1 MAFELAEVYENEYDQ
16 AVKHSFPPFP
26 RGLAGKYYE
35 EGLGV
40 LRDASTALASRKSS
54 PWRTGSRST
63 FGAAGSW
70 ASPT

>member
-35 EGLGV
+35 EGLTYFNTFDGFGEQEF
-40 LRDASTALASRKSS
+40 S

-63 FGAAGSW
+63 FAAAGSW
-70 ASPT
+70 ASSI